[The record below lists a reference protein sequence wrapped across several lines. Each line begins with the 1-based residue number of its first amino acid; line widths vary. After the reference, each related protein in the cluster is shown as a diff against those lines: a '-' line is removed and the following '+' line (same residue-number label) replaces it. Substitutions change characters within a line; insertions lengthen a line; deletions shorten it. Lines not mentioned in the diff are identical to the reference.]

1 MFLSDVPASLN
12 LGGYEMAIKAKR
24 TKRSNGPDVAR
35 AGTGRVAMTLPPMPH
50 GNTGKKRRKVRV
62 AALPTTKIPVGP
74 VGPVGRVPVVPD
86 ARASLDAMKNGAA
99 VAEEAIGARIV
110 EEAKRTPV
118 ATPAPF
124 SGRTYSYTR
133 IGALSNG
140 QGGHFRIADDR
151 DNGIGSSYLE
161 ENARLIVAALNAY
174 AMAPVCP
181 SLEQVREEE
190 AMVEAARK
198 AALKGGA

>member
-74 VGPVGRVPVVPD
+74 VGRVPVVPD
-86 ARASLDAMKNGAA
+86 AKASLDAMKNGAA
-99 VAEEAIGARIV
+99 VADEAIVAKVYEAARSIRD
-110 EEAKRTPV
+110 ERTPV

-124 SGRTYSYTR
+124 SGRTYAYQIVDGGSYL
-133 IGALSNG
+133 IS
-140 QGGHFRIADDR
+140 DDR
-151 DNGIGSSYLE
+151 GVVMGSCLRQ
-161 ENARLIVAALNAY
+161 ENAQLIVAALNAY

-190 AMVEAARK
+190 AKVEAARK